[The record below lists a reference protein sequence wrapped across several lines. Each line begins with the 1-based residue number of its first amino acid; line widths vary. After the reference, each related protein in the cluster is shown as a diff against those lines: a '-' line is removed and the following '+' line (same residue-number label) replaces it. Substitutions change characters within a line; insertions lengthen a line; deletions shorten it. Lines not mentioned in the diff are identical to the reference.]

1 MTPGIEALAARLR
14 SQELTVTRLVDG
26 SGVILDV
33 NGLKVYSLNE
43 TGMFLLERI
52 QQGTVTSG
60 DLVRALAEHFE
71 VEPETAAADLQSFLD
86 ELLGRLG

>member
-52 QQGTVTSG
+52 QGGTVTTG
-60 DLVRALAEHFE
+60 DLVRALVEHFE
-71 VEPETAAADLQSFLD
+71 VEPETASADLQSFLD